1 MHHALVLR
9 PAPSTEPQV
18 EEVPPPSLLM
28 PVGRVSLMGAYENL
42 EIPNL
47 FVTLCNITLKGNW
60 MYERNNV
67 LALIKMVEKGNLRL
81 KEEDGCSVVGE
92 FGLDQW
98 REALTAA
105 NQLTGIGESVVFS
118 F

>member
-1 MHHALVLR
+1 ML
-9 PAPSTEPQV
+9 
-18 EEVPPPSLLM
+18 
-28 PVGRVSLMGAYENL
+28 
-42 EIPNL
+42 
-47 FVTLCNITLKGNW
+47 
-60 MYERNNV
+60 
-67 LALIKMVEKGNLRL
+67 EKGNLRL
-81 KEEDGCSVVGE
+81 KEEDGRYVVGE